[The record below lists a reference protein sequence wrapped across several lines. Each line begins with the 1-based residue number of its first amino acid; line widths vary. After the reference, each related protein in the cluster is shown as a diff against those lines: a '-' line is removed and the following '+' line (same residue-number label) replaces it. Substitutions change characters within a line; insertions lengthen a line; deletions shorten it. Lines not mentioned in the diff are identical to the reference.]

1 MEPSAGRGRPLLAA
15 SRRAAFSLLER
26 LSGRAVQGSL
36 AASHSRRLGVSG
48 RHLSPVAAPGSRFCK
63 SGSRALRSPIKLS
76 VRGALRP
83 CASACLSAG
92 ISPSSQGALL
102 SSAGCYWP
110 LRWAPPPG
118 AWALPALHCPAPG
131 LGLRCQGSGAGS
143 GAADLPG
150 YRLGRVG
157 FVTHGGDAPKLPRAW
172 RLPRGLGSNGRVPWL
187 HGEGHHAPAALSTPG
202 EGGGKGFVG
211 SFRLTP
217 VKGRFISRGTQGV
230 QQQPE
235 RALPTSGG
243 RAEG

>member
-15 SRRAAFSLLER
+15 SRRAAFSLSER

-102 SSAGCYWP
+102 
-110 LRWAPPPG
+110 LRWLLPAPPVGAPSRRPG
-118 AWALPALHCPAPG
+118 VARPALSCAWTRVAVPG
-131 LGLRCQGSGAGS
+131 KWGWERSGRLARLQAGAGGVCNPRRRCTQAS
-143 GAADLPG
+143 QGLETPSWARFQQEGPLAA
-150 YRLGRVG
+150 
-157 FVTHGGDAPKLPRAW
+157 W
-172 RLPRGLGSNGRVPWL
+172 
-187 HGEGHHAPAALSTPG
+187 
-202 EGGGKGFVG
+202 
-211 SFRLTP
+211 
-217 VKGRFISRGTQGV
+217 
-230 QQQPE
+230 
-235 RALPTSGG
+235 
-243 RAEG
+243 